1 MFGPFVVRPLDSPK
15 TAVLLVY
22 ELQVAIGLEAHLQV
36 QKKNW
41 GIMERS
47 PSLADPLNGGR
58 LPKMS
63 EKTGNIQACESRFS
77 RTS

>member
-1 MFGPFVVRPLDSPK
+1 MGESTLNESGVVSMFGPFVVGPLDSPK

-41 GIMERS
+41 GITPGS
-47 PSLADPLNGGR
+47 PTLRQMADVCKR
-58 LPKMS
+58 
-63 EKTGNIQACESRFS
+63 
-77 RTS
+77 